1 VERVDRLDLL
11 NYTDGLGMGLVI
23 TLLETLQLL
32 QKTVTSSFLQWRR
45 SESTSHGV
53 RDFNCYRKQSQVH
66 FYNGG
71 LDGIHQ
77 EAPLSI
83 RHSSTPNYHQTQ
95 HVHTDTLSTWK
106 DASGDKGDD
115 HPSFVR
121 LRCEY
126 VHAVLSEQGEGWDI
140 MERSMMLCV

>member
-1 VERVDRLDLL
+1 MMD
-11 NYTDGLGMGLVI
+11 
-23 TLLETLQLL
+23 
-32 QKTVTSSFLQWRR
+32 
-45 SESTSHGV
+45 
-53 RDFNCYRKQSQVH
+53 
-66 FYNGG
+66 